1 MTRVPY
7 AYERNTPMTSRFI
20 AGIDFSTKSADTSFL
35 APDGTRL
42 GRHRR
47 FDNSFS
53 GLQDLKQA
61 VLEIL
66 ATHEY
71 DGVDLAGEATGM
83 YWLPFFL
90 ELAADAELAAH
101 DAQLFL
107 LNPRLVKLYKQ
118 SIAHTDK
125 TDPNDAFY
133 IADRIRVRRP
143 RVPWEAAPQQLALR
157 CYTRGRFHFV
167 KHLAAFKSFF
177 GAYLFLKANTYQR
190 AKPFSNVFGATSR
203 RLLEQCVTF
212 DELAALPV
220 AELADQLDALSQHR
234 LPDPL
239 DNATVLQ
246 QVATESFSLP
256 KELIL
261 PVHRI
266 TQLTLA
272 QITSLE
278 ARITQ
283 FEGWIAEELVNF
295 PAIRQ
300 LETVPGIG
308 PTLAAA
314 IGAEIGAVDRFLAG
328 TKTDARG
335 RRCSRNL
342 RDAEDAVAKIAG
354 LWWPRF
360 ESGNFT
366 AEDRR
371 MAKTGNA
378 YLRYYLIQAADQ
390 LRRHAPEYQAFYK
403 RKFQESTKHHH
414 LRALVLTARKSVGLI
429 VGLLHRNE
437 PYRSREA
444 HRT

>member
-1 MTRVPY
+1 
-7 AYERNTPMTSRFI
+7 
-20 AGIDFSTKSADTSFL
+20 
-35 APDGTRL
+35 
-42 GRHRR
+42 
-47 FDNSFS
+47 
-53 GLQDLKQA
+53 
-61 VLEIL
+61 
-66 ATHEY
+66 
-71 DGVDLAGEATGM
+71 
-83 YWLPFFL
+83 
-90 ELAADAELAAH
+90 
-101 DAQLFL
+101 
-107 LNPRLVKLYKQ
+107 
-118 SIAHTDK
+118 
-125 TDPNDAFY
+125 
-133 IADRIRVRRP
+133 
-143 RVPWEAAPQQLALR
+143 
-157 CYTRGRFHFV
+157 
-167 KHLAAFKSFF
+167 
-177 GAYLFLKANTYQR
+177 
-190 AKPFSNVFGATSR
+190 
-203 RLLEQCVTF
+203 
-212 DELAALPV
+212 
-220 AELADQLDALSQHR
+220 
-234 LPDPL
+234 
-239 DNATVLQ
+239 
-246 QVATESFSLP
+246 
-256 KELIL
+256 
-261 PVHRI
+261 VHRI

-314 IGAEIGAVDRFLAG
+314 SGAEIDAVDRFLAG

-390 LRRHAPEYQAFYK
+390 LRRHAPEYQDFYQC
-403 RKFQESTKHHH
+403 KFQESTKHHH